1 MDKPWFSHYDAPVP
15 HTLGSYPQQ
24 PLFSILEETA
34 AKYPDAIC
42 TIFKG
47 RTITYREMN
56 ALTDRMAAA
65 LAGLGIKKG
74 DRVGIFIPNTP
85 QFVIAYFGILKAG
98 GVVVA
103 VNPLYTP
110 REMEHQLN
118 DSGIETM
125 VVMSNFYAR
134 VKEVQPKTKLKTLI
148 VTNIKE
154 QLPPV
159 LALLFTLAKE
169 KKDGHRA
176 ELTAGDVW
184 IKDLLAKYQPADRPR
199 IEIKGDDIALFQY
212 SGGTT
217 GLSKAAIATHNNLM
231 ANMMQIGAWLH
242 AFQEGREITLMAI
255 PLFHV
260 YGMIGGMAISIKKGA
275 SLVMVPNPRDLKD
288 VLDNLTK
295 FKATYFPAVPAL
307 YNALNNHADVKAGK
321 YDLRSVRYCVSGS
334 APLLLETKQ
343 TFEKLT
349 GGRLFEAYGLS
360 EAPTC
365 THGNPLTGVNK
376 AGSIGMPLPDVE
388 SKIVSLED
396 GVTEMPQG
404 AEGEL
409 IIRGP
414 QVFKGYWNMPTET
427 ANTLRPDPS
436 GQGGPWLYT
445 GDIARMDED
454 GYFYIV
460 DRKKEL
466 IKPGGFQVWP
476 REVEEVIIQH
486 PKVLEVGV
494 AGVPAE
500 AGEAVKAWVVLKP
513 GETATEDEIREFCKK
528 ELTGYK
534 VPKFIEF
541 REALPRTT
549 VGKVLRRELVREH
562 KEKAGIK

>member
-1 MDKPWFSHYDAPVP
+1 
-15 HTLGSYPQQ
+15 
-24 PLFSILEETA
+24 
-34 AKYPDAIC
+34 
-42 TIFKG
+42 
-47 RTITYREMN
+47 
-56 ALTDRMAAA
+56 
-65 LAGLGIKKG
+65 
-74 DRVGIFIPNTP
+74 
-85 QFVIAYFGILKAG
+85 
-98 GVVVA
+98 
-103 VNPLYTP
+103 
-110 REMEHQLN
+110 
-118 DSGIETM
+118 
-125 VVMSNFYAR
+125 
-134 VKEVQPKTKLKTLI
+134 
-148 VTNIKE
+148 
-154 QLPPV
+154 
-159 LALLFTLAKE
+159 
-169 KKDGHRA
+169 
-176 ELTAGDVW
+176 
-184 IKDLLAKYQPADRPR
+184 
-199 IEIKGDDIALFQY
+199 
-212 SGGTT
+212 
-217 GLSKAAIATHNNLM
+217 
-231 ANMMQIGAWLH
+231 
-242 AFQEGREITLMAI
+242 
-255 PLFHV
+255 
-260 YGMIGGMAISIKKGA
+260 
-275 SLVMVPNPRDLKD
+275 
-288 VLDNLTK
+288 
-295 FKATYFPAVPAL
+295 
-307 YNALNNHADVKAGK
+307 
-321 YDLRSVRYCVSGS
+321 
-334 APLLLETKQ
+334 
-343 TFEKLT
+343 
-349 GGRLFEAYGLS
+349 LFEAYGLS